1 MTNLFLS
8 TRYTGAPDVWATL
21 CKAFYVDDVYYGTSP
36 LRLEFD
42 PGVKLFH
49 FELPGY
55 KTVAEKVSIRS
66 GETTELEVHF
76 EK

>member
-1 MTNLFLS
+1 MS
-8 TRYTGAPDVWATL
+8 
-21 CKAFYVDDVYYGTSP
+21 DDIYYGTSP

-49 FELPGY
+49 FELTGY

-66 GETTELEVHF
+66 GETTELEVDF